1 MLRIICNN
9 FIPSIPSILLWWKEK
24 ISQII
29 DIKIEKYTQYKL
41 FSVVK
46 KMKIVKP
53 QTLTKANSH
62 K

>member
-1 MLRIICNN
+1 MLRVICNN
-9 FIPSIPSILLWWKEK
+9 FIPSILSWRKDK

-46 KMKIVKP
+46 KNENCEASNLDKSK
-53 QTLTKANSH
+53 LS
-62 K
+62 

>member
-9 FIPSIPSILLWWKEK
+9 FIPSIPSILSWWKDK

-41 FSVVK
+41 SFVVK
-46 KMKIVKP
+46 RNENFEASN
-53 QTLTKANSH
+53 LANFR

>member
-1 MLRIICNN
+1 MLRVICNN
-9 FIPSIPSILLWWKEK
+9 FIPSILSWRKDK
-24 ISQII
+24 ICQII